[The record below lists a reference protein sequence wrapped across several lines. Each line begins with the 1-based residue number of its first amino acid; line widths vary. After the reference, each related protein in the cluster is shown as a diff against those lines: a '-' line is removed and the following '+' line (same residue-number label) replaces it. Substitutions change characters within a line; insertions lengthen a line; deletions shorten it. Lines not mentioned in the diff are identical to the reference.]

1 MKTGTLLAALLLIP
15 ATLMAGALET
25 AYLSNGAEYLVD
37 RFVVTTRVGTPFLE
51 IDNVVSGTAFT
62 GVESIDNLCAQNNV
76 VRVERFYD
84 GPVKTPG
91 LKDLVPRIFI
101 FHVAAGTNVIAA
113 KNAFRDCVDIETSD
127 LYDIPKPVYEPND
140 PSHSAQWHLNK
151 TQAYEAWDIIRGDDT
166 RTAIV
171 SIVDTGVYWMHPD
184 LAPNMWINE
193 PEDLNGNGTMDS
205 EDFNGVDDDGN
216 GYIDDVIGWDNGSND
231 NDPREETPYHGTHVA
246 GCASEATDNE
256 LMGAGIGFSAR
267 IMANKGANSSGQ
279 LTAVYPAM
287 IWASENGAHIINCS
301 WGSRSYSSY
310 NQNIINGIWDNGGIV
325 VASAGNDDWAR
336 PYTLYPGA
344 YDNVVSVAAT
354 NQSDHMA
361 SFSNWGTW
369 VDVSAPGLQIYST
382 WATGGMTNAS
392 GTSMSSPITA
402 GVCALLKAAN
412 RDWTN
417 EDIVNALITSTD
429 YIDDIN
435 PGYEGMLGSGRVN
448 AYAAL
453 VSSNTPNIQPAE
465 QVITITDDDGDG
477 ILNPGESLE
486 LVITLENIWAD
497 ASNVTGTLHS
507 NGIFSV
513 SDSVA
518 SFGDILHDE
527 SSDNADSP
535 YVLVSS
541 EDAIPDESILVLNI
555 QADGDYEA
563 DRDIIIILSLDQ
575 SGFPLEIPG
584 NIESAPLIFDF
595 DRDGENELIIGAS
608 DDRVYAIE
616 ADGSNSPGWPQS
628 VSGDVLSAPAVGDLA
643 ANGSFQVV
651 IITKTGKFYA
661 WDADGSLLPGFPVD
675 KGGTFYSGAMLIDID
690 GNDDLEI
697 VAGSFSDNNIYVI
710 NHDGS
715 DYPGWPFT
723 GDGMWYGSPSSGD
736 LDGDGLSE
744 IIYAGFDSCVHAF
757 NADGSYVSGFPV
769 SFNELSN
776 FIWSSVAVGDVD
788 GDGQP
793 EIAVATGSGGIY
805 LVNHDGSIVDGFPAD
820 AGVMV
825 RSAPSLADV
834 DGDGAPEIIV
844 GDNNCMLHVIDA
856 DGSELAGFPVETGGF
871 ITASAVVGDI
881 TGDGEADIVVAAG
894 DGIIYGYEAD
904 GSTIRNFPI
913 PGSMTGQITATAALG
928 DLDSDGDME
937 IAIGIRAIGENLMVI
952 DYKENASPAD
962 LQWPNFGKDIWRSN
976 DFSGVVTGVDEVPE
990 IPAEFGLSQNYPNP
1004 FNARTTIHFTLAS
1017 PGEVTLS
1024 VYDLLGRRIKVLQS
1038 GFLNAGAH
1046 GIVWDG
1052 VNEAGNIVSSGIYF
1066 YRLESPEG
1074 SRTMRMVLLK

>member
-37 RFVVTTRVGTPFLE
+37 RFIVTTRIGTPFLE
-51 IDNVVSGTAFT
+51 IDNAVSGTAFT

-76 VRVERFYD
+76 VRVEMFYD
-84 GPVKTPG
+84 GPVKSPG
-91 LKDLVPRIFI
+91 LKDLIPRMYI

-127 LYDIPKPVYEPND
+127 LYDIPKPTYEPND
-140 PSHSAQWHLNK
+140 PSHSSQWHLNK
-151 TQAYEAWDIIRGDDT
+151 VQAYEAWDIIRGNET
-166 RTAIV
+166 QAAIV

-184 LAPNMWINE
+184 LAPNMWING

-216 GYIDDVIGWDNGSND
+216 GYVDDVIGWDNGAND
-231 NDPREETPYHGTHVA
+231 NDPREEYPYHGTHVA

-267 IMANKGANSSGQ
+267 IMANKGANTNGQ
-279 LTAVYPAM
+279 LTAVYQAM
-287 IWASENGAHIINCS
+287 VWASENGAHIINCS
-301 WGSRSYSSY
+301 WGSRSYNSNY
-310 NQNIINGIWDNGGIV
+310 QNIINGIWDNGGIV

-344 YDNVVSVAAT
+344 YNNVVAVAAT

-369 VDVSAPGLQIYST
+369 VDVSAPGLQLYST
-382 WATGGMTNAS
+382 WATGSMASLS
-392 GTSMSSPITA
+392 GTSMSSPVTA

-417 EDIVNALITSTD
+417 EDIVNALITSAD

-435 PGYEGMLGSGRVN
+435 PDYAGMLGSGRVN

-453 VSSNTPNIQPAE
+453 ASSNTPNIQAVE
-465 QVITITDDDGDG
+465 QAITITDDDGDG
-477 ILNPGESLE
+477 ILNPGESFE

-497 ASNVTGTLHS
+497 AANVMGTLHGS
-507 NGIFSV
+507 GIFSV

-518 SFGDILHDE
+518 SFGDIPHDG

-535 YVLVSS
+535 YLLVSD
-541 EDAIPDESILVLNI
+541 EDAIPDESILILNI
-555 QADGDYEA
+555 QADDDYEA
-563 DRDIIIILSLDQ
+563 DRDITITLSLDQ
-575 SGFPLEIPG
+575 SGFPLELSG
-584 NIESAPLIFDF
+584 NVESSPLIFDF
-595 DRDGENELIIGAS
+595 DMDGENELIIGTS

-628 VSGDVLSAPAVGDLA
+628 VSGDVVSGPAVGDLA
-643 ANGSFQVV
+643 ASGSFQIVA
-651 IITKTGKFYA
+651 ITKTGMIYA
-661 WDADGSLLPGFPVD
+661 WDDDGSLLPNFPVD
-675 KGGTFYSGAMLIDID
+675 KGGDFYSGAMLIDLD
-690 GNDDLEI
+690 GDDDLEI
-697 VAGSFSDNNIYVI
+697 VAGSFSDYNIYVL

-723 GDGMWYGSPSSGD
+723 GDNRWYGSPSSGD

-744 IIYAGFDSCVHAF
+744 IIYAGFDSHVHAF
-757 NADGSYVSGFPV
+757 DADGSYVDGFPV
-769 SFNELSN
+769 QLDNAIRSAVS
-776 FIWSSVAVGDVD
+776 VGDVD
-788 GDGQP
+788 GDTYL
-793 EIAVATGSGGIY
+793 EIAAVSWPGSLY
-805 LVNHDGSIVDGFPAD
+805 LINHDGTIADDFPVSIGSNVQ
-820 AGVMV
+820 
-825 RSAPSLADV
+825 SAPSMADM
-834 DGDGAPEIIV
+834 DGDGTPEIILGANGRTV
-844 GDNNCMLHVIDA
+844 HVIDA
-856 DGSELAGFPVETGGF
+856 DGSELAGFPVEIGGS
-871 ITASAVVGDI
+871 ITASVVVGDI
-881 TGDGEADIVVAAG
+881 TGDGEPDIVVGAG
-894 DGIIYGYEAD
+894 DGIIYGYDAD
-904 GSTIRNFPI
+904 GHTIRNFPI
-913 PGSMTGQITATAALG
+913 PGSTTGQIRATAALG

-937 IAIGIRAIGENLMVI
+937 IAIGISTIGANLMVI

-962 LQWPNFGKDIWRSN
+962 LQWANFGKDIWRSN
-976 DFSGVVTGVDEVPE
+976 DFSGVVTGVDGVPE

-1024 VYDLLGRRIKVLQS
+1024 VYDLLGRRIKALQS

-1052 VNEAGNIVSSGIYF
+1052 ANESGKIVSSGIYF